1 MRPVRRTPFPRRVQA
16 GKATMPEALAR
27 LQRVLG
33 TLPRLVV
40 AVSGGVDSLTL
51 AHVASRLP
59 GLDLRVLHAVSPA
72 VLPAATERVQRHAR
86 EAGWALSV
94 VDAGEY
100 ADPRYRRNPLD
111 RCFYCKTNLY
121 ACIRGLTDAPIT
133 SGTNLD
139 DLGEYRPGLEAA
151 REHGVRHPFV
161 EAGIGKATVRAI
173 AAQMGLDDIAE
184 LPAQPCLASRVET
197 GIAIEAGDLAFAAQV
212 EDAVGQLVGPGDIRC
227 RVTADGIRLEID
239 PQLLARTPFAGDRLD
254 RLVAGL
260 CAAEGRRYAGRR
272 AYRRGSAFLLERS
285 GAAPA
290 R

>member
-1 MRPVRRTPFPRRVQA
+1 
-16 GKATMPEALAR
+16 MPEALAH

-33 TLPRLVV
+33 AFPRLAV

-51 AHVASRLP
+51 AHVASRVP
-59 GLDLRVLHAVSPA
+59 HLDLTVLHAVSPA
-72 VLPAATERVQRHAR
+72 VPPAATERVQRHSR
-86 EAGWALSV
+86 EAGWTLSV

-100 ADPRYRRNPLD
+100 TDPRYRRNPVD

-121 ACIRGLTDAPIT
+121 ARIRALTDAPIAA
-133 SGTNLD
+133 GTNLD

-161 EAGIGKATVRAI
+161 EAGIGKATVREI
-173 AAQMGLDDIAE
+173 AAHLRLDDIAE

-197 GIAIEAGDLAFAAQV
+197 GIAIDARDLAFVARV
-212 EDAVGQLVGPGDIRC
+212 EDAVAQVIGPGDIRC
-227 RVTADGIRLEID
+227 RVTADGIRLEVE
-239 PQLLARTPFAGDRLD
+239 PLALTRIPGAGDRLD
-254 RLVAGL
+254 RLVARL

-272 AYRRGSAFLLERS
+272 AYRRGSAFLLERLDP
-285 GAAPA
+285 AAA

>member
-1 MRPVRRTPFPRRVQA
+1 
-16 GKATMPEALAR
+16 MPDALSR

-33 TLPRLVV
+33 TFPRLAV

-59 GLDLRVLHAVSPA
+59 QLDLLVLHAVSPA
-72 VLPAATERVQRHAR
+72 VPAHATQRVQQHAR

-100 ADPRYRRNPLD
+100 SDPRYRLNPLD

-121 ACIRGLTDAPIT
+121 VRIRDLTDAPIA

-139 DLGEYRPGLEAA
+139 DLGDYRPGLEAA

-161 EAGIGKATVRAI
+161 EAGIDKATVRTI
-173 AAQMGLDDIAE
+173 AAHLRLDDIAE

-197 GIAIEAGDLAFAAQV
+197 GIAIDARDLAFIATV
-212 EDAVGQLVGPGDIRC
+212 EDAVARLVGLGDIRC
-227 RVTADGIRLEID
+227 RVTADGIRLELD
-239 PQLLARTPFAGDRLD
+239 PQLLGLVPDAGDRLD

-260 CAAEGRRYAGRR
+260 CAAEGRRYAGRC
-272 AYRRGSAFLLERS
+272 AYRRGSAFLQERR
-285 GAAPA
+285 GAATL